1 MPTAHPTATPGTR
14 LRRFGLAT
22 AAALLSLNIWTG
34 CPLAAVWVGSKVA
47 GDSQLSMGAVVAVV
61 LVLAVLVAVLVA
73 LLARVSEAYEH
84 LSGEAHGAR
93 RTSPW
98 LRSMRGEREDLAD
111 RRRNLGAIERI
122 LVGAVVLG
130 AAAFEAWFFFF
141 SGSPIGH

>member
-1 MPTAHPTATPGTR
+1 MPTAAPSARGTR

-22 AAALLSLNIWTG
+22 LAALLSVNIWTG

-47 GDSQLSMGAVVAVV
+47 GDSQSSMGAILVVVV
-61 LVLAVLVAVLVA
+61 VLAVLVGLLVA
-73 LLARVSEAYEH
+73 LLARVSAAYEQ
-84 LSGEAHGAR
+84 LSGSAPGAR

-98 LRSMRGEREDLAD
+98 LRSMRGEREELAD

-122 LVGAVVLG
+122 LVGAVVL
-130 AAAFEAWFFFF
+130 AVAAFETWFFFF